1 MKVHLDSCRR
11 SISRFGSAALLAL
24 SLLSL
29 APGQASAQI
38 GVSFDTFY
46 DSLSP
51 YGEWLYVGQYG
62 RVWRPRVSVVGLGF
76 RPYTTGGH
84 WVYTDYGWAFES
96 ENARGWAP
104 FHYGSW
110 IPHSGLGWEW
120 GPDTVSTRARVEWLY
135 ADRYVRCAPLR

>member
-1 MKVHLDSCRR
+1 MKLHLDSCRR

-29 APGQASAQI
+29 APGQASAHI

-84 WVYTDYGWAFES
+84 WLYTDYGWSFHRDYEW
-96 ENARGWAP
+96 RRAP
-104 FHYGSW
+104 FQYCSTF
-110 IPHSGLGWEW
+110 PH
-120 GPDTVSTRARVEWLY
+120 PV
-135 ADRYVRCAPLR
+135 